1 MTPEQLHIYTE
12 ETYIHAQLALSNY
25 LTLLNIVNDP
35 NSRQSREASMFLQS
49 FLSHFGMVSKLLYA
63 PSSRQQ
69 LSRDR
74 ARDLRN
80 HLETDENSALN
91 DRDARNAVEHLDE
104 RMDNWLEAD
113 GKGILESV
121 YVNRE
126 EYDYLDKDRWVIR
139 RVYLIDESI
148 FITEER
154 DGPKEMA
161 LEPIVNELRRLLNVC
176 STRLGGINPYYV
188 IRQPQG

>member
-25 LTLLNIVNDP
+25 QTLLNIVNDP
-35 NSRQSREASMFLQS
+35 NSRQSREAWMFLQS

-63 PSSRQQ
+63 PSSRQKI
-69 LSRDR
+69 SKDR
-74 ARDLRN
+74 ARELRS
-80 HLETDENSALN
+80 HLETDTNSALN

-104 RMDNWLEAD
+104 RMDNWLEAE

-121 YVNRE
+121 YENRE
-126 EYDYLDKDRWVIR
+126 EYDYLDKQRWVVR
-139 RVYLIDESI
+139 RVYLISESV

-161 LEPIVNELRRLLNVC
+161 LEPIVNELRRLLEIC
-176 STRLGGINPYYV
+176 SDKLGGINPYYV
-188 IRQPQG
+188 IRPAQG

>member
-25 LTLLNIVNDP
+25 QTLLNLVNDP
-35 NSRQSREASMFLQS
+35 NSRQSREVWMFLQS

-69 LSRDR
+69 LSKDR

-91 DRDARNAVEHLDE
+91 DRDARNAIEHLEE

-126 EYDYLDKDRWVIR
+126 EYNYLDKERWVVR
-139 RVYLIDESI
+139 RVYLIEESI

-154 DGPKEMA
+154 EGPKEMA
-161 LEPIVNELRRLLNVC
+161 LEPIVNELRRLLAVC
-176 STRLGGINPYYV
+176 SNKLGGMNPYYV
-188 IRQPQG
+188 IRPAQG

>member
-25 LTLLNIVNDP
+25 QTLLNIVNDL
-35 NSRQSREASMFLQS
+35 NSRQSREAWMFLQS

-69 LSRDR
+69 ISKDR
-74 ARDLRN
+74 ARDLRT
-80 HLETDENSALN
+80 HLETDTNSALN

-104 RMDNWLEAD
+104 RMDNWLESE

-121 YVNRE
+121 CENRE
-126 EYDYLDKDRWVIR
+126 EYDYLDKSRWVVR
-139 RVYLIDESI
+139 RVYLIDESV

-161 LEPIVNELRRLLNVC
+161 LEPIVNELRRLLDVC
-176 STRLGGINPYYV
+176 SGKLGGVNPYYV
-188 IRQPQG
+188 IRPTQG